1 MYLTSQPFHGGW
13 VFENFTIII
22 TLHGGTL
29 QLTKHVVFRWWCT
42 TRRPRQYVLICR
54 NYNAAFIIYEAK
66 THRDGRRIAATRIS
80 RERRLC
86 TQRRYHTTKHKL
98 ILNNKM
104 QIECFIPR
112 LVSSGPCRV
121 PWSLVHLPLP
131 AACTHRATRNTE
143 PRGNENR
150 VKGKNP
156 VVIKKWPKISAEG
169 RKSPACSFYAA
180 NLDYVVRSRNG
191 AI

>member
-1 MYLTSQPFHGGW
+1 MERCNWPSMLYFAGGARRVAHGNT
-13 VFENFTIII
+13 FLFAEII
-22 TLHGGTL
+22 T
-29 QLTKHVVFRWWCT
+29 QLSSF
-42 TRRPRQYVLICR
+42 TRQRHIGW
-54 NYNAAFIIYEAK
+54 K
-66 THRDGRRIAATRIS
+66 THRRDSYFARTPS
-80 RERRLC
+80 LC

-131 AACTHRATRNTE
+131 AACTHRTTRNTE